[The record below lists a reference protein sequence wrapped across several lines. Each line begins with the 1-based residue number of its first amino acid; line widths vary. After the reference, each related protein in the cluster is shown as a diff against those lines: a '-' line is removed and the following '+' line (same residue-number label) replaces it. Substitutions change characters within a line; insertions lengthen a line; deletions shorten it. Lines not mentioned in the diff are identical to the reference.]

1 MLHPQA
7 QRFLEDVKAARAQP
21 ISEATPQVARAMHAA
36 LVKHLAGPPVPVD
49 DVRERELP
57 GPAGPIPVR
66 IYTPGVTGELPIL
79 VYFHG
84 GGFVLGDLAMADE
97 VCRLIANDA
106 ECIVV
111 SVDYRLAPEH
121 PFPGP
126 ANDAFAATQWIAE
139 HAAEIAGDPKRIA
152 VGGDSAGGNLA
163 AVVCLMARDRGGPQI
178 ALQLLVYPAT
188 DPSTEH
194 PSMRQYGVDHYLTHE
209 VMQWFSFHHAGGGD
223 HRSDP
228 YLWPML
234 ASTLRGL
241 PPAVVITA
249 EADPIRD
256 GGECYARR
264 LQNEGVPAQL
274 IRYDGMLHGFFMY
287 PSAFERGRD
296 AVRDAAAA
304 LHAAFAPVA
313 QRG

>member
-7 QRFLEDVKAARAQP
+7 QRFLADL
-21 ISEATPQVARAMHAA
+21 EATGAPPMTSVTPQTARAMHAG
-36 LVKHLAGPPVPVD
+36 LVRALAGPPVPVD

-57 GPAGPIPVR
+57 GPAGPIPTR
-66 IYTPGVTGELPIL
+66 IYTPDVGPGAPVF

-106 ECIVV
+106 GCIVV

-126 ANDAFAATQWIAE
+126 VTDAFAATQWVGE
-139 HAAEIAGDPKRIA
+139 HAAEIGGDPKRIA

-163 AVVCLMARDRGGPQI
+163 AVVALMARDRGAPALAMQI
-178 ALQLLVYPAT
+178 LVYPAA
-188 DPSTEH
+188 DPSDDL
-194 PSMRQYGVDHYLTHE
+194 PSLRTFGNGHYLTLE
-209 VMQWFSFHHAGGGD
+209 TMQWFGRHHTANAG
-223 HRSDP
+223 HRDDP
-228 YLWPML
+228 YLWPIL
-234 ASTLRGL
+234 AASVRGL
-241 PPAVVITA
+241 PPALVITA

-256 GGECYARR
+256 GGERYAQR
-264 LQNEGVPAQL
+264 LQNEGVPTQL

-287 PSAFERGRD
+287 PSVFDRGRD

-304 LHAAFAPVA
+304 LRAAFAPETPL
-313 QRG
+313 